1 MLSDL
6 NNALKNGSLISITL
20 SNILV
25 DVKYK
30 NTDDKVIFSIK
41 LFIITEINDITIDKI
56 VSGKNHS
63 NININ
68 IVDLIVTI
76 DNVLIKLEYAIAYI
90 IGMQQNIKL
99 FLVTAT
105 EIPKKYQNYFYII
118 FLQYHNFFSYKKLHL
133 TWLKY

>member
-1 MLSDL
+1 SDL

-105 EIPKKYQNYFYII
+105 EIPKK
-118 FLQYHNFFSYKKLHL
+118 
-133 TWLKY
+133 

>member
-56 VSGKNHS
+56 VSGKIHS

-105 EIPKKYQNYFYII
+105 EIPKK
-118 FLQYHNFFSYKKLHL
+118 
-133 TWLKY
+133 

>member
-105 EIPKKYQNYFYII
+105 EIPKNNQNYFYII
-118 FLQYHNFFSYKKLHL
+118 FLQYHNFFSYKN
-133 TWLKY
+133 YI